1 MKGEV
6 ERSQM
11 WGSRDLGVLSLKIT
25 TCNPSGLYGIVLYVI
40 TYIIYINW
48 FFPHTGI
55 NIEHYIGNI

>member
-1 MKGEV
+1 
-6 ERSQM
+6 M